1 MKKLILILLL
11 FTPVW
16 AFTQTNTFTD
26 KEVVEMDSLFQVY
39 EQTDSLQKLEIGL
52 LNIQIGNYTTLHIQ
66 DSLHIAFMLEKTDL
80 LNQRIELYMDLTK
93 ELRPKWYNKPVI
105 HFFLGAAT
113 IVTASWVVSNVKQYL
128 QYMALTNTDKKEI
141 ERIARKEIKDFMGK
155 PQFKT
160 EVQKVIADEIKKG
173 RNTRSEIVDI
183 VSKVMLELYKTFWFR
198 RSMWQSE
205 IKRVK

>member
-26 KEVVEMDSLFQVY
+26 KEVIQMDSLFQVY
-39 EQTDSLQKLEIGL
+39 EQTDSLQKLEINL
-52 LNIQIGNYTTLHIQ
+52 LNTQIINYRTLHTQ

-80 LNQRIELYMDLTK
+80 LNQRIELYMDLTQ

-113 IVTASWVVSNVKQYL
+113 IVTASWVVSNVK
-128 QYMALTNTDKKEI
+128 
-141 ERIARKEIKDFMGK
+141 
-155 PQFKT
+155 
-160 EVQKVIADEIKKG
+160 
-173 RNTRSEIVDI
+173 
-183 VSKVMLELYKTFWFR
+183 
-198 RSMWQSE
+198 
-205 IKRVK
+205 

>member
-26 KEVVEMDSLFQVY
+26 KEVIQMDSLFQVY
-39 EQTDSLQKLEIGL
+39 EQTDSLQKLEINL
-52 LNIQIGNYTTLHIQ
+52 LNTQIINYRTLHTQ

-80 LNQRIELYMDLTK
+80 LNQRVELYMDLTK

-113 IVTASWVVSNVKQYL
+113 IVTASWVVSNVK
-128 QYMALTNTDKKEI
+128 
-141 ERIARKEIKDFMGK
+141 
-155 PQFKT
+155 
-160 EVQKVIADEIKKG
+160 
-173 RNTRSEIVDI
+173 
-183 VSKVMLELYKTFWFR
+183 
-198 RSMWQSE
+198 
-205 IKRVK
+205 